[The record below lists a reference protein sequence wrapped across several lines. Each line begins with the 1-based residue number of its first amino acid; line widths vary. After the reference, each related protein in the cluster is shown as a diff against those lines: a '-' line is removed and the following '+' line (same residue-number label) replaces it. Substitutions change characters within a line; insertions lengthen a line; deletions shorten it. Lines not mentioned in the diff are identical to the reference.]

1 MKELLKTLVAGW
13 TLCIGWAP
21 KTVKP
26 VRPAVHFWAILVL
39 SVGLSFAWQYWQLRG
54 QSRVYSAD
62 GLLSSGFNALLLL
75 GVCTVILARLG
86 KSMLAY
92 SMASLLL
99 AAQLLLAS
107 IWVLAIDFLAVRDNA
122 SASFVL
128 LFWLYAAL
136 WTLTCMAC
144 LRFLNAG
151 VSFVYRLGLAT
162 LFAAATLWPHFG
174 PAALDLPRYVYFDEA
189 TLFTDETALAPPQRA
204 FDAEAVLY
212 AQRSMVEKALAQL
225 HTGNADNPD
234 LFVVAMAG
242 DGAENTFLNEVVYAK
257 QLFERRFNAAG
268 KTIVLANHPRT
279 TQLFPLAS
287 LSNLRAV
294 LKGVASK
301 MDLQQ
306 DILFLFLTSH
316 GSAEHEFS
324 LQLEPLPLNQIT
336 PDKLAKALN
345 DAGIQR
351 RVVLVSACYSGGF
364 IEKLAGPYT
373 VAMSAAR
380 ADRSSFGCGG
390 DFDMSY
396 FGRAYL
402 LEALNQQKDF
412 LKAFQIAEASIAER
426 ELEENQL
433 ASLPQ
438 MRIGEH
444 APAMLAQW
452 KRTFVAGEPVPFF
465 VAESQLE

>member
-13 TLCIGWAP
+13 TLCVGWVP
-21 KTVKP
+21 KSVKP
-26 VRPAVHFWAILVL
+26 VRPATHFWAMLVL
-39 SVGLSFAWQYWQLRG
+39 SIAVSFLWQSWQLRE

-62 GLLSSGFNALLLL
+62 GLLSSGFNAVLIL
-75 GVCTVILARLG
+75 GVCTLILTRLG
-86 KSMLAY
+86 KSMLAF

-99 AAQLLLAS
+99 SAQLLLAS
-107 IWVLAIDFLAVRDNA
+107 LWVLAMDYLGVRDNS
-122 SASFVL
+122 SAGFVM
-128 LFWLYAAL
+128 LFWLYAMI
-136 WTLTCMAC
+136 WTLTCMAS

-151 VSFVYRLGLAT
+151 VSFTYRLGLAV
-162 LFAAATLWPHFG
+162 LLAAGTLWPHFG
-174 PAALDLPRYVYFDEA
+174 PAALDLPRYVYFDEQ
-189 TLFTDETALAPPQRA
+189 TLLNEETALAPPQRS
-204 FDAEAVLY
+204 FDAEAVMY
-212 AQRSMVEKALAQL
+212 AQRSMVEKALSEL
-225 HTGNADNPD
+225 HTGSAENPD

-242 DGAENTFLNEVVYAK
+242 DGAENTFLNEVVYAQ
-257 QLFERRFNAAG
+257 QLFERRFNARG
-268 KTIVLANHPRT
+268 KTLVLANHPRT

-294 LKGVASK
+294 LKGVAAR
-301 MDLQQ
+301 MDLEQ

-345 DAGIQR
+345 DAGIRR
-351 RVVLVSACYSGGF
+351 RVILVSACYSGGF
-364 IEKLAGPYT
+364 IEDLAGPYT
-373 VAMSAAR
+373 VVMSAAR

-412 LKAFQIAEASIAER
+412 LKAFQIAESRIAER
-426 ELEENQL
+426 ELDENQL